1 MPKSVELVN
10 GQTFMLTFFLKKKKK
25 TNTCMKHALCKILSK
40 SFALELF
47 TLFNKL
53 EGRHYY
59 PLYLEMHVGP
69 GLGLGCNV

>member
-1 MPKSVELVN
+1 
-10 GQTFMLTFFLKKKKK
+10 
-25 TNTCMKHALCKILSK
+25 MKHALCKILSK